1 MKIGLDLLYCIR
13 YYYSMIRKANSQ
25 WKAPQAPL
33 RSSMAL
39 LANVKK
45 QGKLWS
51 RTDAIR
57 SVRAER
63 DRADLILNF
72 RTRTSPS
79 ATTVRFAVVTRFKKY
94 FHVVGVGKIR
104 TESFAN
110 LKKNLAKK
118 GYTHIRMGGVKFA
131 L

>member
-1 MKIGLDLLYCIR
+1 
-13 YYYSMIRKANSQ
+13 MIRNTSSQ

-51 RTDAIR
+51 RTDAVR
-57 SVRAER
+57 SVTAAHKREELFAK
-63 DRADLILNF
+63 F
-72 RTRTSPS
+72 RSQNSPS
-79 ATTVRFAVVTRFKKY
+79 TSNVRFAVVTRFKKSY
-94 FHVVGVGKIR
+94 HVVGLGRVR
-104 TESFAN
+104 AESFAN
-110 LKKNLAKK
+110 LKKNLAKR
-118 GYTHIRMGGVKFA
+118 GYTHIRMGGVKFS